1 MESATYKVGEIAE
14 RTGLTVRTLH
24 HYDDIGLLKPSSHSE
39 AGYRLYTAADL
50 VRLQQIVSLRQIG
63 LSLDEVRD
71 WLDGSE
77 ASPLEVLRLHA
88 ARLRERIDEQRK
100 LCERLEALAE
110 RFRAAEEVS
119 AEELLQTIEVTTMIE
134 KYYTP
139 EQLDYL
145 AKRREE
151 GGAAMQERIEQGPK
165 LWEDLFAD
173 VRKEMEAGTDPSDPK
188 ARALAH
194 RWLDL
199 IMQFTGGDAG
209 VFQSLR
215 RMYASEE
222 NVGGVD
228 VHAMRPVNEYIQR
241 AADAAGIRHPG
252 T

>member
-1 MESATYKVGEIAE
+1 
-14 RTGLTVRTLH
+14 
-24 HYDDIGLLKPSSHSE
+24 
-39 AGYRLYTAADL
+39 
-50 VRLQQIVSLRQIG
+50 
-63 LSLDEVRD
+63 
-71 WLDGSE
+71 LDGRRVT
-77 ASPLEVLRLHA
+77 PLEVLRLHV

-100 LCERLEALAE
+100 LCERLEALAD

-151 GGAAMQERIEQGPK
+151 GGAAMQARIEQAPK

-173 VRKEMEAGTDPSDPK
+173 VRKEMDAGTDPSHPR
-188 ARALAH
+188 ARALAQ

-199 IMQFTGGDAG
+199 IMEFTGGDPG

-215 RMYASEE
+215 RMYASEQ
-222 NVGGVD
+222 NVAGTD
-228 VHAMRPVNEYIQR
+228 VGAMRPVNVYIQK
-241 AADAAGIRHPG
+241 AADAAGLEHPG